1 MKTKKHFATPQK
13 KLLAVSLSLLS
24 PTILAA
30 SNLIADGGFEQPTL
44 SWTSPK
50 STLRLDTAASFSGLA
65 GLNVLSAYNYC
76 PYDAVY
82 SLDVS
87 QFKTGTL
94 YEFGARTRLK
104 TGSPAAKLKMALI
117 KNGGAPIYLDGYA
130 NTSYVY
136 SDRWTRQ
143 FGVYIAN
150 FAATDTLK
158 LCISGALNTETY
170 IDEVFVRPL
179 TTAEIGYK
187 APLKLNFENLLQAD
201 GNRLVVGSAKT
212 PIKLNG
218 INLSAYNY
226 GNDVA
231 GAENAID
238 NFSFKNHDENSYKEI
253 AALGYNTV
261 RLMMSFVFFEDNAKP
276 GVYKNEGWA
285 WLERNILW
293 AKRYKVR
300 LILDMHEPPGGAQL
314 PSFHNFNNR
323 PDVQKRLEDLW
334 VAIAKRYRNETTI
347 AAYDLINE
355 PYVDNWFVYAQGLIS
370 KIRAV
375 DPNHLVLIEQ
385 SYHPNDLGK
394 DARFYPLPFTNII
407 YDSHYYDTFASSDNG
422 TAPYTG
428 NLTSFKNNL
437 KNEFLSFYDSSTG
450 KFIAPLNIGEYGV
463 VHGKF
468 DKNLGA
474 QQWLRNITDAMDYYG
489 INRQLFNYHESRFG
503 IYSGWNTY
511 PGESTTTNAL
521 LKTTVREL
529 NGKPLSL
536 RTDTLPDV
544 FSFAAKTAV
553 TPATAVESAAV
564 TISGIDAPVP
574 VSVFNGEYRIN
585 NGIYTSVTGKV
596 KNGDKVQIKHTS
608 ASKALTTVSSTLI
621 VGGKTAS
628 FNSTTR

>member
-1 MKTKKHFATPQK
+1 MMKTLFTLCLALSTQSGLAT
-13 KLLAVSLSLLS
+13 
-24 PTILAA
+24 T
-30 SNLIADGGFEQPTL
+30 NLIADGGFEQSSQ

-50 STLRLDTAASFSGLA
+50 LSTLRLDTAAAFTGLA
-65 GLNVLSAYNYC
+65 GLNLLSPYNYC
-76 PYDAVY
+76 QYDAIY
-82 SLDVS
+82 NLDVS

-104 TGSPAAKLKMALI
+104 SGTPAKLVMALI
-117 KNGGAPIYLDGYA
+117 KNNGAPIYLDGYA
-130 NTSYVY
+130 NTSYAY
-136 SDRWTRQ
+136 ANRWTRL
-143 FGVYIAN
+143 FGVYIAD
-150 FAATDTLK
+150 FAATDTVK
-158 LCISGALNTETY
+158 LCISGAKNVETY
-170 IDEVFVRPL
+170 LDDVFVRPL

-187 APLKLNFENLLQAD
+187 APLTLNRDNLLQAD
-201 GNRLVVGSAKT
+201 GNHLVIGTAKT
-212 PIKLNG
+212 PITLNG

-226 GNDVA
+226 GNNVA

-253 AALGYNTV
+253 AALGYNSV

-293 AKRYKVR
+293 AKKYKLR

-314 PSFHNFNNR
+314 PNFHDFNNR
-323 PDVQKRLEDLW
+323 SDVQKRLEDLW

-347 AAYDLINE
+347 AAYDLVNE

-375 DPNHLVLIEQ
+375 DPNHLIVLEE
-385 SYHPNDLGK
+385 SFHPNDMGK
-394 DARFYPLPFTNII
+394 DTRFYPIPFANII

-422 TAPYTG
+422 TTPYTG
-428 NLTSFKNNL
+428 TLASFKTNL
-437 KNEFLSFYDSSTG
+437 KIGFTSFYDSRTDSMT
-450 KFIAPLNIGEYGV
+450 APINVGEYGV

-474 QQWLRNITDAMDYYG
+474 QQWLRNITDVMNYYG
-489 INRQLFNYHESRFG
+489 MNRQLFNYHESRFG

-511 PGESTTTNAL
+511 VGESTTTNSL

-529 NGKPLSL
+529 NGKPLPL

-544 FSFAAKTAV
+544 FSFATKTAV
-553 TPATAVESAAV
+553 LPATTVESDV
-564 TISGIDAPVP
+564 VVVSGIDTLTAIN
-574 VSVFNGEYRIN
+574 VFNGQYRIN
-585 NGIYTSVTGKV
+585 NGAYTSAAGKV
-596 KNGDKVQIKHTS
+596 KNGDSVQIAHTS
-608 ASKALTTVSSTLI
+608 SSKALTAVTSTVI
-621 VGGKTAS
+621 IGGKTAS
-628 FNSTTR
+628 FKSTTR